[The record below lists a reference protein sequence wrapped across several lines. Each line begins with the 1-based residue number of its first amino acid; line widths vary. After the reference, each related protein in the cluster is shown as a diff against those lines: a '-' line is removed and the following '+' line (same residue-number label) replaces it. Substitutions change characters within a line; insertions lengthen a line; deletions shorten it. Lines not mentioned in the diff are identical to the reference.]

1 MSGARIGRYVRQLSR
16 AVHFDESREI
26 KIIRTGSGL
35 WAEVPILPEG
45 ILDYSIDRRT
55 FGRGS
60 KTKGKLLCDKGVA
73 AIRAILMREA
83 RKP

>member
-1 MSGARIGRYVRQLSR
+1 MTAARVGRYVRQSVR
-16 AVHFDESREI
+16 AVHLDESREI
-26 KIIRTGSGL
+26 RVVQTASGL